1 MKSTSAEIDDAVN
14 RWENGEFESWD
25 ECYRKTGVIRQT
37 IVKRLQGS
45 QSHHK
50 AHALQQKMPPEME
63 EVFLQWIL
71 AEDRAGQAP
80 NYARMRAM
88 AEEMLQGAGLPTGL
102 GENWHHRFKERH
114 PEIKAVHARHVDADR
129 VNACNPEAILEWFER
144 LDAIKREYKINDSH
158 TYNMDETGLQM
169 GDTGREKVF
178 CSALNMSDQAVVK
191 KFLTEKWIT
200 SLEAICATGD
210 KIAPLLI
217 FAAKS
222 LWTTWFPRDL
232 DTAESKD

>member
-1 MKSTSAEIDDAVN
+1 MKSTSAEIGDAVN
-14 RWENGEFESWD
+14 QWENGEFESWD

-80 NYARMRAM
+80 NYARMWAM

-114 PEIKAVHARHVDADR
+114 PEIKAVHARHVDADC
-129 VNACNPEAILEWFER
+129 VNACNLEAILEWF
-144 LDAIKREYKINDSH
+144 K
-158 TYNMDETGLQM
+158 
-169 GDTGREKVF
+169 
-178 CSALNMSDQAVVK
+178 
-191 KFLTEKWIT
+191 
-200 SLEAICATGD
+200 
-210 KIAPLLI
+210 
-217 FAAKS
+217 
-222 LWTTWFPRDL
+222 
-232 DTAESKD
+232 